1 MREDRTYQL
10 AIELL
15 RSRRVQ
21 RSAKSSAEVPL
32 PKVSLP
38 NGSPNFKG
46 TPHIYGMKEWLKRL
60 GHTEEHLNRLNVI
73 HVAGTKG
80 KGSTCTY
87 VDSFLR
93 SHSQRTGYP
102 RKRGL
107 YMSPFLD
114 KHNEMIRIDSIPLS
128 DARFAE
134 AFFEVWDGLRLS
146 RDDAGTP
153 RQLQILAIL
162 SFHVFLKEEVDVA
175 IYETHHGGQFDVTN
189 IVERPI
195 VTAITSIGLDHQA
208 ELGESIQN
216 IAWHKA
222 GIFKSGA
229 CALSVPQMPAAEKV
243 LQRRARDL
251 GVDLEFVGMNQDMTG
266 NFQHD
271 KQKLNASLARK
282 ACDAFLLCKRD
293 KRLTQEDIENGIRGF
308 TLPGRFQVV
317 QANGV
322 TWCLDGA
329 HNPMSASISAAWF
342 RDLSKQEGARN
353 VVMFGIDSDRHD
365 PDNTLRCLRDIL
377 GHSVSCVIL
386 TSDTGALDEDRL
398 NRYPTPFD
406 LIPNLPGLLEQR
418 VGVGSP
424 EAEG

>member
-21 RSAKSSAEVPL
+21 RSAKPPAEVSL

-46 TPHIYGMKEWLKRL
+46 TPHIHGMREWLQRL
-60 GHTEEHLNRLNVI
+60 GHTKERLDRLNVI

-80 KGSTCTY
+80 KGSTCAY

-114 KHNEMIRIDSIPLS
+114 KHNEMIRIDSMPLS
-128 DARFAE
+128 DTCFAE
-134 AFFEVWDGLRLS
+134 AFFEVWDGLRLDI
-146 RDDAGTP
+146 DDTGTP
-153 RQLQILAIL
+153 KQLQLLAIL
-162 SFHVFLKEEVDVA
+162 SYHVFLKEEVDVA

-195 VTAITSIGLDHQA
+195 VTAITSIGLDHRA
-208 ELGESIQN
+208 ELGESIEN

-229 CALSVPQMPAAEKV
+229 CALSVPQMSAAEKV
-243 LQRRARDL
+243 LRRRAHDL
-251 GVDLEFVGMNQDMTG
+251 GVDLEFVRMNQDMTG
-266 NFQHD
+266 NFEHD
-271 KQKLNASLARK
+271 TQKLNASLARK
-282 ACDAFLLCKRD
+282 ACDAFLLYKRD
-293 KRLTQEDIENGIRGF
+293 ERLTQEDIEGGIRGF
-308 TLPGRFQVV
+308 RLPGRFQVV
-317 QANGV
+317 EADGV

-329 HNPMSASISAAWF
+329 HNPMSAILSATWF
-342 RDLSKQEGARN
+342 RDLSKQEGN
-353 VVMFGIDSDRHD
+353 VVMFGINSDRHD
-365 PDNTLRCLRDIL
+365 PDNTLRSLRDVL

-386 TSDTGALDEDRL
+386 TSDTGVLDEDRL
-398 NRYPTPFD
+398 NRYPQQNSSSD
-406 LIPNLPGLLEQR
+406 
-418 VGVGSP
+418 
-424 EAEG
+424 AA